1 MARGER
7 SENHPNRQVG
17 RKMRSYGYGDV
28 SGGRS
33 TTSAMDFRHQMSD
46 NPNMTAVSVG
56 SQKAKGGG
64 YQSVV
69 QTGGDQWTP
78 HTIEKVGYD
87 TFKTR
92 MGARRSAKKN
102 VKQMFNPNTSHSPIE
117 DELR

>member
-1 MARGER
+1 MARGKR
-7 SENHPNRQVG
+7 TENHPNRQVG
-17 RKMRSYGYGDV
+17 RNMRSYGYGDV

-33 TTSAMDFRHQMSD
+33 TTGAMDVRHQMSD

-56 SQKAKGGG
+56 SQKAEGGG

-87 TFKTR
+87 TFKTKR
-92 MGARRSAKKN
+92 GARRSAKKN
-102 VKQMFNPNTSHSPIE
+102 VKQMFDPTKSHSPIE